1 MIELSDL
8 DIERAAKE
16 LTANPNCN
24 IVLMEN
30 MSWKDSRTCTGRLK
44 VVDGKVKMVDT
55 CGEPC
60 SFVCDTSRE
69 FDKNVSRVK
78 NVIRVINLVKKD

>member
-16 LTANPNCN
+16 LMANPNCN
-24 IVLMEN
+24 ILLMEN
-30 MSWKDSRTCTGRLK
+30 MSWNDSRTCTGRLK
-44 VVDGKVKMVDT
+44 VIEGKVKMIDT